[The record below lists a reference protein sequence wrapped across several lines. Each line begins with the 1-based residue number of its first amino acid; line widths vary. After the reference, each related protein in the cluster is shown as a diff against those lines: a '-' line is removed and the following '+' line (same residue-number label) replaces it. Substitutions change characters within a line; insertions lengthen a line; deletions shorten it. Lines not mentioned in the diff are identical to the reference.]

1 MSSSTKIKACVFLFL
16 MVMVF
21 SCKQIRK
28 VADVIV
34 QPTARE
40 LYAREFEN
48 LDSLRYS
55 SWKLAFK
62 NAKGD
67 SLQIHLPYSEH
78 GEYYKER
85 ITVYSYTVF
94 LNEGEIFNVAIE
106 NKVLGIR
113 NFINLIKVNPDSS
126 FTGIFQNELG
136 ENEVKI
142 PIAETGIYKI
152 TIQPELDSQGA
163 FTFQMYTSP
172 SFGFPVLGKDNN
184 AIQSYWGAVRDG
196 GARSHEGID
205 IFAPRGTP
213 VVAAVDGMVS
223 STGERGLGG
232 KQVWLRAGLFG
243 KSLYYAHLD
252 SILVS
257 TGNKVTIGDTLGLVG
272 NTGNARTTAPHLHFG
287 IYKSGQGA
295 INPLPFVKLT
305 EKPGVQRLISISKFI
320 KVSSAV
326 ANIRNAPEVAGIKL
340 GEVKRNDTLSLLGY
354 TENWAHI
361 KLPSGNKAFI
371 YKSMVSEL

>member
-16 MVMVF
+16 MVIVF

-62 NAKGD
+62 NAKDD
-67 SLQIHLPYSEH
+67 SLQIRLPYSEH

-113 NFINLIKVNPDSS
+113 NFINLIKVNPDNSL
-126 FTGIFQNELG
+126 TDIFQNELA

-142 PIAETGIYKI
+142 PIDETGIYKI

-213 VVAAVDGMVS
+213 VVAAVEGMVS

-232 KQVWLRAGLFG
+232 KQVWLRTGLFG

-305 EKPGVQRLISISKFI
+305 EKPDVQRLISTSRFL

-371 YKSMVSEL
+371 YKSLVSEL